1 MPIVAGPSSE
11 KTSPQETPLAPP
23 PSLPPETPSSTHQ
36 PKSEPL
42 KVKCVKCGSLDALPV
57 RTLSRLT
64 TGAENGRREMLKVI
78 LDGTCVRD
86 IPLCSGCF
94 MHAKGCFAFRSRLH
108 MVKRLTWS
116 TKTNE
121 DAIQIEECFRCF
133 DTEFARHV
141 QRLKDADELINYVR
155 GLEKPSTVKLPLPD
169 SLGFEQAIYYRMPN
183 FDPTAHLRLT
193 GSDTT
198 LFDGNLNTYE
208 KYRERL
214 LKERSPQRSCPTP
227 PKDYPVQIPDL
238 LALKKASESYV
249 AALGRTGEASEQRR
263 RITQLQNG
271 LLDDFMR
278 LPPIRYSQGQAAT
291 NAAVSDPTPIYCGIC
306 EWCRTILARSS
317 SRGLAFSDGES
328 V

>member
-1 MPIVAGPSSE
+1 MAGPSSE
-11 KTSPQETPLAPP
+11 KTSSQETPLAPP
-23 PSLPPETPSSTHQ
+23 PSLPPEKPSSAHQ

-64 TGAENGRREMLKVI
+64 KGAENGRREMLMI
-78 LDGTCVRD
+78 IFDGTCVRD

-121 DAIQIEECFRCF
+121 DAIQVEECFRCF

-155 GLEKPSTVKLPLPD
+155 GLEKPSTGKLPVPD
-169 SLGFEQAIYYRMPN
+169 SL
-183 FDPTAHLRLT
+183 
-193 GSDTT
+193 
-198 LFDGNLNTYE
+198 
-208 KYRERL
+208 ERL

-306 EWCRTILARSS
+306 EWCRTILARPASP
-317 SRGLAFSDGES
+317 GLTFSDWEF

>member
-1 MPIVAGPSSE
+1 MAGPSSW
-11 KTSPQETPLAPP
+11 KTSSQESPLAPP
-23 PSLPPETPSSTHQ
+23 PSLPPEEPSSTHQ

-42 KVKCVKCGSLDALPV
+42 KVKCVKCGSLDVLPV
-57 RTLSRLT
+57 RALSRLT
-64 TGAENGRREMLKVI
+64 KGAENGGREMLKII

-94 MHAKGCFAFRSRLH
+94 MHAKGCYAFRSRIH
-108 MVKRLTWS
+108 MVKQLTWS

-121 DAIQIEECFRCF
+121 DAIQVEECLRCF

-141 QRLKDADELINYVR
+141 QMLKDVDELISYVR
-155 GLEKPSTVKLPLPD
+155 GLEKPYGKLSVPGF
-169 SLGFEQAIYYRMPN
+169 LGFEQTI
-183 FDPTAHLRLT
+183 
-193 GSDTT
+193 
-198 LFDGNLNTYE
+198 
-208 KYRERL
+208 
-214 LKERSPQRSCPTP
+214 KERSPQRSCPTP

-249 AALGRTGEASEQRR
+249 EALGRTGEASEQRR

-291 NAAVSDPTPIYCGIC
+291 NTAVSDPTPIYCGIC
-306 EWCRTILARSS
+306 EWCRTILGHTA
-317 SRGLAFSDGES
+317 SRGSPSLDWDS

>member
-1 MPIVAGPSSE
+1 MAGPSSR
-11 KTSPQETPLAPP
+11 KTSSQESPLAPP
-23 PSLPPETPSSTHQ
+23 PSLPPEEPSSTHQ

-57 RTLSRLT
+57 QALSRLT
-64 TGAENGRREMLKVI
+64 KGAENGRREMLKII

-86 IPLCSGCF
+86 IPMCSGCF
-94 MHAKGCFAFRSRLH
+94 MHAKGCYAFQSRIH

-121 DAIQIEECFRCF
+121 DAIQVEECLRCF

-141 QRLKDADELINYVR
+141 QRLKDADELISHVR
-155 GLEKPSTVKLPLPD
+155 GLEKPSTGKLPVPD
-169 SLGFEQAIYYRMPN
+169 SLRFEQAI
-183 FDPTAHLRLT
+183 T
-193 GSDTT
+193 
-198 LFDGNLNTYE
+198 
-208 KYRERL
+208 
-214 LKERSPQRSCPTP
+214 ERSPQRSCPTP

-249 AALGRTGEASEQRR
+249 EALGRTGEASEQRR

-291 NAAVSDPTPIYCGIC
+291 NTAVSDPTPIYCGIC
-306 EWCRTILARSS
+306 EWCRTILGQNA
-317 SRGLAFSDGES
+317 SRGSPSLISYWES